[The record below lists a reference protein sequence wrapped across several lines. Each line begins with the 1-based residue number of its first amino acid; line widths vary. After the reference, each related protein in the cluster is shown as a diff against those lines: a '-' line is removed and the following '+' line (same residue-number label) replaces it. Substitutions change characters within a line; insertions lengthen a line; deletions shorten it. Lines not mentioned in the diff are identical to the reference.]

1 LGRIGSRRS
10 DPATA
15 IRARRRDNPSFSR
28 VPFMAYP
35 TPLHDASG
43 RLVGAVNMLVDLTAA
58 KEADEARGQLNET
71 LERHVE
77 ERTQQLTPYR
87 VQSASQRQGEESGS
101 QQTLRWR
108 EMDSNYRF
116 PM

>member
-1 LGRIGSRRS
+1 
-10 DPATA
+10 
-15 IRARRRDNPSFSR
+15 
-28 VPFMAYP
+28 MAYP

-101 QQTLRWR
+101 QQTLSAGGRWIR
-108 EMDSNYRF
+108 TIGSPCDRRANQDDGYQR
-116 PM
+116 